1 MWSEQFKEHIRKQK
15 IKQKD
20 LYPLMGIT
28 KKTFITNLEKNSMR
42 IEHILKVYELYNWD
56 LNELKEG
63 ESNIINEKPELYQK
77 PVQGNSNYTF
87 ELKEIKNLYEKLLE
101 GKDKEINY
109 LRKQLDKFIKNNSA
123 LEGGATRSA

>member
-109 LRKQLDKFIKNNSA
+109 LRKQLDIFIKNNSA

>member
-28 KKTFITNLEKNSMR
+28 KKTYITNLENMR